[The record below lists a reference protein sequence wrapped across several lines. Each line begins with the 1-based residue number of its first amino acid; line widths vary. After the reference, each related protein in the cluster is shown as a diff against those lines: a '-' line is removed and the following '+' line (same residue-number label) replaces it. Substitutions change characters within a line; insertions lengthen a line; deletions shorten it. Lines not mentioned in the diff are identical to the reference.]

1 MSVFKKLQDARIQLQ
16 NTKLTKTGKNKF
28 AGYEY
33 FVLADFLPAIQNICQ
48 KVGLCG
54 VVSFNQDMAYLTI
67 YDLESTSDNNFVTFT
82 SPMSTASLKG
92 SHEVQNLGAVQTYLR
107 RYLWTNAFEIVEN
120 DVLDETTNP
129 NDPPKVIA
137 KTTVT
142 PVTPKPVIKTV
153 NGEPVDSNLKPIKPI
168 TGQKG
173 EFQIVAPGIP
183 DSELDIPQWLE
194 NIKQAARVLL
204 AVADNEEDVMHI
216 FKKNKVLFDAV
227 KTTDAVFFKEL
238 MALFTEAKNQLVK
251 E

>member
-1 MSVFKKLQDARIQLQ
+1 MSVYKKLQDARIQLQ
-16 NTKLTKTGKNKF
+16 NTKLSKSGKNKF

-33 FVLADFLPAIQNICQ
+33 FELGDFLPAIQTICQ

-54 VVSFNQDMAYLTI
+54 VVSFNTDMAYLTI
-67 YDLESTSDNNFVTFT
+67 YDTDGGDFATFT
-82 SPMSTASLKG
+82 SPMSSAALKG
-92 SHEVQNLGAVQTYLR
+92 CHDVQNLGAVQTYLR
-107 RYLWTNAFEIVEN
+107 RYLWTNAFEIVEH
-120 DVLDETTNP
+120 DALDATMGNE
-129 NDPPKVIA
+129 

-142 PVTPKPVIKTV
+142 PVTPKQVIKTV
-153 NGEPVDSNLKPIKPI
+153 NGYPVDENLKIIGPKPI

-183 DSELDIPQWLE
+183 DSDLDIPQWLA
-194 NIKQAARVLL
+194 NIKEAAKVLL

-238 MALFTEAKNQLVK
+238 MALFTEAKTQLIK